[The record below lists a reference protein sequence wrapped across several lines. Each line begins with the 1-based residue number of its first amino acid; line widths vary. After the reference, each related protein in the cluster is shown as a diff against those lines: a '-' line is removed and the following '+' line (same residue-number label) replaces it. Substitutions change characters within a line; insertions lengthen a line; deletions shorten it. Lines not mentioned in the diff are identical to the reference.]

1 MAQIIISSPDDREQ
15 QLRKMQGRM
24 WCEEE
29 IIQHLSIYKQPRL
42 PKSPPQLAKGLYIM
56 LVPGNYQ
63 EKHRQN
69 CGRPHL
75 SKLGLQHHQ
84 WTQVGD
90 KNMTQLTETV
100 LGKEKKNSSN
110 RFPIKLQSQSQTMN
124 ATENLIKSRRTCS
137 AEQSGVEGS
146 FICGRWL
153 MSRWTLSRRIS
164 GRTSPSPV
172 KKVGQDSSLIQKTAA
187 EWAKRGK
194 QNRGTTIQLLD
205 ETDNGQVLP
214 IYLKP

>member
-1 MAQIIISSPDDREQ
+1 MAQIIISSPDDREL

-100 LGKEKKNSSN
+100 LGKEKKKLKQSFSDQIAVAITNYECYWESDQIQEDMFRWAERCGGVFHLWAVTNVSMNFKPSNLRANFSFSSEEGGS
-110 RFPIKLQSQSQTMN
+110 RFIFDS
-124 ATENLIKSRRTCS
+124 EDCS
-137 AEQSGVEGS
+137 
-146 FICGRWL
+146 W
-153 MSRWTLSRRIS
+153 
-164 GRTSPSPV
+164 
-172 KKVGQDSSLIQKTAA
+172 VGQ
-187 EWAKRGK
+187 KR
-194 QNRGTTIQLLD
+194 
-205 ETDNGQVLP
+205 
-214 IYLKP
+214 